1 MRSQAIGEHMPTD
14 STVEPDTPVSRRAAE
29 KAYENA
35 GLGPEDLDVIELQ
48 DTDAGTEIIAT
59 EELGLCARGEGG
71 PLVESGATT
80 IGGRIPVNP
89 SGGLLSKG
97 EPVGASALGQV
108 FEIVTQLRG
117 QAGPRQVDG
126 ARTGLTH
133 ALGAG
138 GNCSVILLQR
148 S

>member
-1 MRSQAIGEHMPTD
+1 
-14 STVEPDTPVSRRAAE
+14 VSRRAAE
-29 KAYENA
+29 KAYEQA

-59 EELGLCARGEGG
+59 EQLGLCTDGEGG
-71 PLVESGATT
+71 PFAASGATRL
-80 IGGRIPVNP
+80 GGALPVNP

-108 FEIVTQLRG
+108 YEITNQLRG
-117 QAGPRQVDG
+117 RCGPRQVPD
-126 ARTGLTH
+126 ARIGLTH

-138 GNCSVILLQR
+138 GNCSVLVLQR
-148 S
+148 T